1 MANEFTLRPTHFFLE
16 PQHRSVDDRIA
27 LGIERDDADGLPLP
41 PVGGQHDRIL
51 GHSRHSNGAHRAGGG
66 FTLPLSH
73 PTRTDAAMTE
83 PYIRA
88 SELKDFAFCRRAWFL
103 ERQGVTTTLTEARAL
118 GTTDH
123 RDRANTV
130 RRAQTLHRT
139 SGLLLKG
146 VGIALALLL
155 LAWLLHR

>member
-1 MANEFTLRPTHFFLE
+1 
-16 PQHRSVDDRIA
+16 
-27 LGIERDDADGLPLP
+27 
-41 PVGGQHDRIL
+41 
-51 GHSRHSNGAHRAGGG
+51 
-66 FTLPLSH
+66 
-73 PTRTDAAMTE
+73 MTE